1 MSLPTLTT
9 QRLSLRPFTL
19 TDAPTVQKLCGA
31 YEVAAKTL
39 SVPYPYPDG
48 VAEAWI
54 ASHTPDWENRT
65 WITLALTPRKDDA
78 QPPDVM
84 GAISLML
91 HLAHQRAELAYW
103 LGMPY
108 WNQGYMTEA
117 ARTLVQ
123 YGFEELKL
131 NRVEATHY
139 RSNPASGRVMQK
151 IGMQQEGLRRQQT
164 LRFGRFEDCVVYGLL
179 ASDWKKKRIDHG

>member
-1 MSLPTLTT
+1 MSLPTLVT
-9 QRLSLRPFTL
+9 QRLILRPFTL
-19 TDAPTVQKLCGA
+19 ADAPIVQKLCGA

-39 SVPYPYPDG
+39 SVPHPYPDG
-48 VAEAWI
+48 VAETWI
-54 ASHTPDWENRT
+54 ASHGPDWENKI
-65 WITLALTPRKDDA
+65 WVTLALTHREDESEP
-78 QPPDVM
+78 QDVL

-91 HLAHQRAELAYW
+91 HLAHYRAELAYW

-117 ARTLVQ
+117 ARALVQ

-151 IGMQQEGLRRQQT
+151 IGMQQEGIRRQQT
-164 LRFGRFEDCVVYGLL
+164 LRFGQFEDCVVYGLL
-179 ASDWKKKRIDHG
+179 ASDWELEKSG